1 MTCGGAVRPLG
12 PAQDGPAALTLK
24 SMDAVIVTGGGSVT
38 KQIGQRYQE
47 SSVIA
52 LEERVRVLP
61 S

>member
-1 MTCGGAVRPLG
+1 
-12 PAQDGPAALTLK
+12 
-24 SMDAVIVTGGGSVT
+24 MDAVIVTGGGSVT